1 MRLLIEGRVLKHR
14 YTTGVER
21 YVRELLR
28 AFDKSRLKYDLVL
41 PFGRNNKYFQHIW
54 EHIYLPLKGT
64 HYDILFCPA
73 NIAPVIKPKALKL
86 IITIHDLSY
95 MYFPDAYSF
104 TFRKYYGFIIPKVLN
119 LADAIITVSHSEKEA
134 LIKYFP
140 SLRNKI
146 YPIYLG
152 VKEEFLNCPLAHE
165 KEKFILYVGSLNKR
179 KNLMGLIKAFKI
191 LINKIPH
198 KLVIVGI
205 KGDSFKK
212 IEITKILKDIPSER
226 LIFMGQIE
234 NNKRLMELYRRC
246 YLFVFPSLYE
256 GFGLPPLEAMAC
268 GCPVVV
274 SNVSALPEI
283 CGDAAY
289 YVNPYNINSI
299 AEGIKRV
306 LDNKDLRE
314 ELIKKG
320 LNRAKAFSWEKTAQ
334 EYLEIFH
341 KVLENK

>member
-21 YVRELLR
+21 YAKELLR
-28 AFDKSRLKYDLVL
+28 AFDKSGLRYDLAL
-41 PFGRNNKYFQHIW
+41 PFGSNNKYFQHLW
-54 EHIYLPLKGT
+54 EHIYLPLKST

-73 NIAPVIKPKALKL
+73 NIAPLIKPKALKL
-86 IITIHDLSY
+86 VVTIHDLSY
-95 MYFPDAYSF
+95 MHFPNAYSF
-104 TFRKYYGFIIPKVLN
+104 AFRKYYRFIVPRLLN
-119 LADAIITVSHSEKEA
+119 LADTVITVSHSEKEV
-134 LIKYFP
+134 LIKHFP
-140 SLRNKI
+140 FLKNKI
-146 YPIYLG
+146 YTIYLG
-152 VKEEFLNCPLAHE
+152 IKGEFLNCPLMHE
-165 KEKFILYVGSLNKR
+165 KEKFILYVGSLSKR

-205 KGDSFKK
+205 KGDSFKE
-212 IEITKILKDIPSER
+212 IEIPKILKDIPSQR

-234 NNKRLMELYRRC
+234 DERLIELYRRSS
-246 YLFVFPSLYE
+246 LFVFPSLYE

-289 YVNPYNINSI
+289 YINPYNIDSI
-299 AEGIKRV
+299 AEGIYKV
-306 LDNKDLRE
+306 LDDKDLRE

-320 LNRAKAFSWEKTAQ
+320 LERAKIFSWDKSAREH
-334 EYLEIFH
+334 LEVFEET
-341 KVLENK
+341 LRQ